1 MDHFKL
7 SDYKIKKGVLVS
19 PWNEFMT
26 PLSKDLS
33 WFSGRLPEYL
43 WIGLIID
50 NAPNCRSFN
59 NNPIGSFSTLSF
71 LKT

>member
-7 SDYKIKKGVLVS
+7 SDYKIKKGVLIS

-50 NAPNCRSFN
+50 SYERKEAINK
-59 NNPIGSFSTLSF
+59 F
-71 LKT
+71 LIICK